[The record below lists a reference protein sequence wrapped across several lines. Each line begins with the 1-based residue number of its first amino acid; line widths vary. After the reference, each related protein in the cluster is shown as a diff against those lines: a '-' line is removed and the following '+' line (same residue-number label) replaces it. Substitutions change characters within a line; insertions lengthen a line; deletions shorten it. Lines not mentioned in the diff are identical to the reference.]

1 MIGNPIF
8 VKYSDNLINRK
19 DGETLMIDSRLTS
32 QTHPSSTWSA
42 LYPPETLRQIG
53 TQVEAVMSQH
63 SSLGVHKQAIERQL
77 ASIAARI
84 NEQEGALIP
93 RDIFLLLELRGSGQ
107 VSEQLEQIAR
117 ILHEEGYW
125 KPRGR
130 VQYYSQQD
138 VYQLGKSIQKLFD
151 DYAALHQRAEQMCVR
166 LEAIKEHRQM
176 TPEVTPQG
184 VFACL
189 ATTVDCS
196 SIQAEVD
203 AMVALLEQANRPG
216 WFRRL
221 FGYGTLWQ
229 R

>member
-53 TQVEAVMSQH
+53 TQIEAVMSQH
-63 SSLGVHKQAIERQL
+63 SSLEVHKQAIERQL

-84 NEQEGALIP
+84 NEQEAALIP
-93 RDIFLLLELRGSGQ
+93 HDIFLLLELRGSGQ
-107 VSEQLEQIAR
+107 VSEQLEQIGR

-138 VYQLGKSIQKLFD
+138 VYQLGKSTQKLFD
-151 DYAALHQRAEQMCVR
+151 DYAALHPRVEQMYVR
-166 LEAIKEHRQM
+166 LEAIKERRQM
-176 TPEVTPQG
+176 TPERTPQE
-184 VFACL
+184 VFECL
-189 ATTVDCS
+189 GTTVDCS

-216 WFRRL
+216 WFKRL
-221 FGYGTLWQ
+221 FGYCVLWK